1 MYTGPGPKNGIVNS
15 GMDIHGPQRTI
26 SSKSQKHNM
35 PIQTN
40 NISVISAHPVN
51 KKKNNRYKY
60 LLIYL
65 HNFKI
70 HKYSGITNEEQ

>member
-1 MYTGPGPKNGIVNS
+1 MYETFTFTSTTVYTGPGPKNGIVNS
-15 GMDIHGPQRTI
+15 GMDIHGPQRMI

-51 KKKNNRYKY
+51 KKKTTDTSTY
-60 LLIYL
+60 
-65 HNFKI
+65 
-70 HKYSGITNEEQ
+70 